1 MKFQNIF
8 RMQIA
13 LVAVGASLLFA
24 GAARAQ
30 EIDNVRFDEG
40 SNSVPFS
47 QKADATK
54 ANSVNAVATNRSAEK
69 LASNGAAKS
78 APNAIASQAAVVQDE
93 AVSEPPPL
101 EFWMSIAAFLTVV
114 MGLLY
119 ARSEKG
125 RRLANVS
132 EQHVVRVRRTVEQS

>member
-13 LVAVGASLLFA
+13 LVAVGTALLFA

-40 SNSVPFS
+40 PNSVPFS

-54 ANSVNAVATNRSAEK
+54 ANSTNSVTNRSTDRP
-69 LASNGAAKS
+69 ASNGAANP
-78 APNAIASQAAVVQDE
+78 APNAIVSQDAVVQSE
-93 AVSEPPPL
+93 VVSQPPTVEL
-101 EFWMSIAAFLTVV
+101 WMSIAAFLTVA

-119 ARSEKG
+119 VSSEKR
-125 RRLANVS
+125 RRLANAN
-132 EQHVVRVRRTVEQS
+132 EQHAIRVRQTAEQS